1 MTIVNEQ
8 FNWVNYMIY
17 ELYFNKAT
25 LKIAVDEE

>member
-25 LKIAVDEE
+25 FKNSSG